1 MAVTVLLA
9 DDHPIVRQGLRH
21 LLEAEP
27 DLKIIGEASGGLEA
41 VRLAE
46 KFMPNI
52 LIVDMMMPDLN
63 GLEVLR
69 QVKERSPATCSI
81 VLSMQSADVY
91 VVEAL
96 KAGALG
102 YVLKETGPSELVN
115 AVQQVVR
122 GQRYLSPRLS
132 ERLIDVLIQTRED
145 VTRDDPYQTLTN
157 REREVLQ
164 MASEGLTASD
174 IAKRLSISPRTAEL
188 HRGKMM
194 NKLGLHNQTEL
205 IRFALKRGILPIDD

>member
-1 MAVTVLLA
+1 MTVTVLLA

-21 LLEAEP
+21 LLEAES
-27 DLKIIGEASGGLEA
+27 DLKIVGEASDGLQA
-41 VRLAE
+41 VQLTE
-46 KFMPNI
+46 KFKPNV

-69 QVKERSPATCSI
+69 QVKDRSPATCCI

-115 AVQQVVR
+115 AVQQVIGGR
-122 GQRYLSPRLS
+122 RYLSPRLS
-132 ERLIDVLIQTRED
+132 ERLIDVLLQAAED
-145 VTRDDPYQTLTN
+145 LTHDPYETLTN

-164 MASEGLTASD
+164 MAAEGMTTSA

-188 HRGKMM
+188 HRGRMM
-194 NKLGLHNQTEL
+194 DKLGLNNQTEL
-205 IRFALKRGILPIDD
+205 IRYAIKRGILPLDD

>member
-1 MAVTVLLA
+1 V
-9 DDHPIVRQGLRH
+9 
-21 LLEAEP
+21 
-27 DLKIIGEASGGLEA
+27 
-41 VRLAE
+41 
-46 KFMPNI
+46 
-52 LIVDMMMPDLN
+52 LIVDIMMPGLN
-63 GLEVLR
+63 GLETLR

-102 YVLKETGPSELVN
+102 YVLKETGPSELIN
-115 AVQQVVR
+115 AVQEVVR

-132 ERLIDVLIQTRED
+132 ERLIDVLLQTTEK
-145 VTRDDPYQTLTN
+145 VTADPYETLTN

-164 MASEGLTASD
+164 MAAEGLSTSE

-188 HRGKMM
+188 HRGRMM
-194 NKLGLHNQTEL
+194 NKLRLHNQTDL
-205 IRFALKRGILPIDD
+205 IRYALKRGILPMDD

>member
-1 MAVTVLLA
+1 MTVTVLLA
-9 DDHPIVRQGLRH
+9 DDHPIVRHGLKH
-21 LLEAEP
+21 LLEEAP
-27 DLKIIGEASGGLEA
+27 DIKIVGEASDGLQA
-41 VRLAE
+41 VQLTE
-46 KFMPNI
+46 KFKPNV
-52 LIVDMMMPDLN
+52 LIVDIMMPDLN

-102 YVLKETGPSELVN
+102 YVLKETGPSELLQ

-122 GQRYLSPRLS
+122 GQRYLSPRIS
-132 ERLIDVLIQTRED
+132 ERLIDMLIQSTEKAPA
-145 VTRDDPYQTLTN
+145 DPYQTLTN

-164 MASEGLTASD
+164 MAAEGLSTSE

-188 HRGKMM
+188 HRGRVM

-205 IRFALKRGILPIDD
+205 IRYALKRGILPMDN

>member
-1 MAVTVLLA
+1 MTVTVLLA

-27 DLKIIGEASGGLEA
+27 DLKIVGEASDGLQA
-41 VRLAE
+41 VQLTE
-46 KFMPNI
+46 KFKPNV
-52 LIVDMMMPDLN
+52 LIVDIMMPDLN

-69 QVKERSPATCSI
+69 QVKDRSPATCSI

-115 AVQQVVR
+115 AVQQVI
-122 GQRYLSPRLS
+122 GGKRYLSPRLS
-132 ERLIDVLIQTRED
+132 ERLIDVLLQTTEEL
-145 VTRDDPYQTLTN
+145 TFDPYETLTN

-164 MASEGLTASD
+164 MAAEGMTTSA

-188 HRGKMM
+188 HRGRMM
-194 NKLGLHNQTEL
+194 DKLGLNNQTEL
-205 IRFALKRGILPIDD
+205 IRYALKRGILPMDN

>member
-1 MAVTVLLA
+1 MTVTILLA

-27 DLKIIGEASGGLEA
+27 DLKIVGEASDGLQA
-41 VRLAE
+41 VQLTE
-46 KFMPNI
+46 KFKPKV
-52 LIVDMMMPDLN
+52 LIVDIMMPDLN

-69 QVKERSPATCSI
+69 QVKDRSPATCCV

-115 AVQQVVR
+115 AVQQVIE
-122 GQRYLSPRLS
+122 GKRYLSPRLS
-132 ERLIDVLIQTRED
+132 ERLIDVLLQKTQEI
-145 VTRDDPYQTLTN
+145 TRDPYETLTN
-157 REREVLQ
+157 REREILQ
-164 MASEGLTASD
+164 MAAEGLTSSA

-188 HRGKMM
+188 HRGRMM
-194 NKLGLHNQTEL
+194 DKLGLNNQTEL
-205 IRFALKRGILPIDD
+205 IRYALKRGILPMDS

>member
-1 MAVTVLLA
+1 MTVTVLLA

-27 DLKIIGEASGGLEA
+27 DLKIVGEASDGLQA
-41 VRLAE
+41 VQLTE
-46 KFMPNI
+46 KFKPNV
-52 LIVDMMMPDLN
+52 LIVDIMMPDLN

-69 QVKERSPATCSI
+69 QVKDRSPATCSI

-115 AVQQVVR
+115 AVQQVI
-122 GQRYLSPRLS
+122 GGKRYLSPRLS
-132 ERLIDVLIQTRED
+132 ERLIDVLLQTTEEL
-145 VTRDDPYQTLTN
+145 TLDPYETLTN

-164 MASEGLTASD
+164 MAAEGMTTSA

-188 HRGKMM
+188 HRGRMM
-194 NKLGLHNQTEL
+194 DKLGLNNQTEL
-205 IRFALKRGILPIDD
+205 IRYALKRGILPIDN

>member
-27 DLKIIGEASGGLEA
+27 DIRILGEASDGLQA
-41 VRLAE
+41 VQLSE
-46 KFMPNI
+46 KFRPNV
-52 LIVDMMMPDLN
+52 LIVDIMMPGLN
-63 GLEVLR
+63 GLEVVR
-69 QVKERSPATCSI
+69 QVKDRSPATFSI

-96 KAGALG
+96 KSGAAG

-115 AVQQVVR
+115 AVQQVIS
-122 GQRYLSPRLS
+122 GKRYLSPRLS
-132 ERLIDVLIQTRED
+132 ERLIDVLLQASEEITL
-145 VTRDDPYQTLTN
+145 DPYETLTN
-157 REREVLQ
+157 REREILQ
-164 MASEGLTASD
+164 MAAEGLTTAA

-188 HRGKMM
+188 HRGRMM
-194 NKLGLHNQTEL
+194 DKLGLHSQTEL
-205 IRFALKRGILPIDD
+205 ILYALKRGILSIDK

>member
-1 MAVTVLLA
+1 MTVTVLLA

-27 DLKIIGEASGGLEA
+27 DLKIVGEASDGLHA
-41 VRLAE
+41 VQLTE
-46 KFMPNI
+46 KFRPNV

-69 QVKERSPATCSI
+69 QVKDRSPATCCI

-115 AVQQVVR
+115 AVQQVI
-122 GQRYLSPRLS
+122 GGKRYLSPRLS
-132 ERLIDVLIQTRED
+132 ERLIDVLLQTSED
-145 VTRDDPYQTLTN
+145 LTRDPYETLTN
-157 REREVLQ
+157 REREILQ
-164 MASEGLTASD
+164 MAAEGMTASA

-188 HRGKMM
+188 HRSRMM
-194 NKLGLHNQTEL
+194 DKLGLNNQTEL
-205 IRFALKRGILPIDD
+205 IRYALKRGILPLDS

>member
-1 MAVTVLLA
+1 MTVTVLLA
-9 DDHPIVRQGLRH
+9 DDHPIVRHGLRH
-21 LLEAEP
+21 LFEEAT
-27 DLKIIGEASGGLEA
+27 DIRIVGEASDGLQA
-41 VRLAE
+41 VQLAE
-46 KFMPNI
+46 KFKPNVLI
-52 LIVDMMMPDLN
+52 LDIMMPDLN

-102 YVLKETGPSELVN
+102 YVLKETGPSELLN
-115 AVQQVVR
+115 AVQQVVG
-122 GQRYLSPRLS
+122 GQRYLSPRIS
-132 ERLIDVLIQTRED
+132 ARLIDVLIQTTERAPA
-145 VTRDDPYQTLTN
+145 DPYQTLTN

-164 MASEGLTASD
+164 MAAEGLSTAE

-188 HRGKMM
+188 HRGRMM
-194 NKLGLHNQTEL
+194 NKLGLHSQTEL
-205 IRFALKRGILPIDD
+205 IRYALKRGILPIDD

>member
-1 MAVTVLLA
+1 MTVTVILA

-27 DLKIIGEASGGLEA
+27 DLKIVGEAEDGLQA
-41 VRLAE
+41 VQLAE
-46 KFMPNI
+46 KFKPRV
-52 LIVDMMMPDLN
+52 LVVDIMMPGLN

-69 QVKERSPATCSI
+69 QVKERSPATSSI

-96 KAGALG
+96 KSGASG

-115 AVQQVVR
+115 AVQQVIS
-122 GQRYLSPRLS
+122 GKRYLSPRLS
-132 ERLIDVLIQTRED
+132 ERLIDVLLQSTGEL
-145 VTRDDPYQTLTN
+145 TLDPYETLTN
-157 REREVLQ
+157 REREILQ
-164 MASEGLTASD
+164 MAAEGLTTAA

-188 HRGKMM
+188 HRGRMM
-194 NKLGLHNQTEL
+194 DKLGLNNQTEL
-205 IRFALKRGILPIDD
+205 IRYALKRGILPLDN

>member
-1 MAVTVLLA
+1 MTVTVLLV

-21 LLEAEP
+21 LFEAQP
-27 DLKIIGEASGGLEA
+27 DMKIVGEASDGLQA
-41 VRLAE
+41 VQFAE
-46 KFMPNI
+46 KFKPDVLI
-52 LIVDMMMPDLN
+52 LDIMMPGLN

-69 QVKERSPATCSI
+69 QVKERSPESCSI

-115 AVQQVVR
+115 AVQQVIQ
-122 GQRYLSPRLS
+122 GQRYLSPKIS
-132 ERLIDVLIQTRED
+132 ERLIDILIQTSEK
-145 VTRDDPYQTLTN
+145 VAADPYQTLTN

-164 MASEGLTASD
+164 MAAEGLTSSE

-188 HRGKMM
+188 HRGRMM

-205 IRFALKRGILPIDD
+205 IRYALKRGILPMDD

>member
-1 MAVTVLLA
+1 MTVTVLLA

-27 DLKIIGEASGGLEA
+27 DVKIVGEASDGLQA
-41 VRLAE
+41 VQLAE
-46 KFMPNI
+46 KYKPNV
-52 LIVDMMMPDLN
+52 LIVDIMMPGLN
-63 GLEVLR
+63 GLEVVR
-69 QVKERSPATCSI
+69 QAKERSPATCSI

-96 KAGALG
+96 KAGAVG
-102 YVLKETGPSELVN
+102 YVLKETGPSELVD
-115 AVQQVVR
+115 AVQQVLQGR
-122 GQRYLSPRLS
+122 RYLSPRLS
-132 ERLIDVLIQTRED
+132 ERLIDVLIRNTEEAAS
-145 VTRDDPYQTLTN
+145 DPYQTLTN

-164 MASEGLTASD
+164 MAAEGLTTSE
-174 IAKRLSISPRTAEL
+174 IARRLSISPRTAEL

-205 IRFALKRGILPIDD
+205 IRYALKRGILPMED

>member
-27 DLKIIGEASGGLEA
+27 DIKILGEASDGLQA
-41 VRLAE
+41 VQLSE
-46 KFMPNI
+46 KFRPNV
-52 LIVDMMMPDLN
+52 LIVDIMMPGLN
-63 GLEVLR
+63 GLEVVR
-69 QVKERSPATCSI
+69 QVKDRSPATFSI

-96 KAGALG
+96 KSGAAG

-115 AVQQVVR
+115 AVQQVIS
-122 GQRYLSPRLS
+122 GKRYLSPRLS
-132 ERLIDVLIQTRED
+132 ERLIDVLLQASEEITL
-145 VTRDDPYQTLTN
+145 DPYETLTN
-157 REREVLQ
+157 REREILQ
-164 MASEGLTASD
+164 MAAEGLTTAA

-188 HRGKMM
+188 HRGRMM
-194 NKLGLHNQTEL
+194 DKLGLHSQTEL
-205 IRFALKRGILPIDD
+205 ILYALKRGIISIDK

>member
-1 MAVTVLLA
+1 MTVTVLLA

-27 DLKIIGEASGGLEA
+27 DLKIVGEASDGLQA
-41 VRLAE
+41 VQFTE
-46 KFMPNI
+46 KFKPNV
-52 LIVDMMMPDLN
+52 LIVDIMMPGLN

-69 QVKERSPATCSI
+69 QIKDRSPSTCSI

-96 KAGALG
+96 KSGALG

-115 AVQQVVR
+115 AVQQVIE
-122 GQRYLSPRLS
+122 GKRYLSPRLS
-132 ERLIDVLIQTRED
+132 ERLIDVLLQTSEEI
-145 VTRDDPYQTLTN
+145 TLDPYETLTN
-157 REREVLQ
+157 REREILQ
-164 MASEGLTASD
+164 MAAEGMTTAV

-188 HRGKMM
+188 HRGRMM
-194 NKLGLHNQTEL
+194 DKLGLHTQTEL
-205 IRFALKRGILPIDD
+205 ILYALKRGILSIDK

>member
-1 MAVTVLLA
+1 MTVTVLLA

-21 LLEAEP
+21 LLEAES
-27 DLKIIGEASGGLEA
+27 DLKIVGEASDGLQA
-41 VRLAE
+41 VQLTE
-46 KFMPNI
+46 KFKPNV

-69 QVKERSPATCSI
+69 QVKDRSPATCCI

-115 AVQQVVR
+115 AVQQVIGGR
-122 GQRYLSPRLS
+122 RYLSPRLS
-132 ERLIDVLIQTRED
+132 ERLIDVLLQAAED
-145 VTRDDPYQTLTN
+145 LTHDPYETLTD

-164 MASEGLTASD
+164 MAAEGMTTSA

-188 HRGKMM
+188 HRGRMM
-194 NKLGLHNQTEL
+194 DKLGLNNQTEL
-205 IRFALKRGILPIDD
+205 IRYAIKRGILPLDD